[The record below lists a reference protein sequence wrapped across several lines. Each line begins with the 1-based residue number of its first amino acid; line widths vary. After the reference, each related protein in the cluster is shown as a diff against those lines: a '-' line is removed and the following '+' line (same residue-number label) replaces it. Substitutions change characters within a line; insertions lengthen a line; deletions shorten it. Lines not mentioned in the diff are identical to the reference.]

1 MRRFLSSENMVL
13 YCFRNLGGICNGK
26 FIGSSEIIYNT
37 FLLMICPFLKRNRQ
51 TQKHNKGQI

>member
-26 FIGSSEIIYNT
+26 FIGSSEIIYNM
-37 FLLMICPFLKRNRQ
+37 FLLMIAR
-51 TQKHNKGQI
+51 